1 MAGFNMR
8 TSLLS
13 LLILALLSFFNGAE
27 AQIKIVPREQLEA
40 KANPKH
46 SPDSAWLKFDSRHL
60 DGGQIN
66 EDDAPVIFRYPFVN
80 QGKEVVSIK
89 RLVSTCSCA
98 VAVCDKKE
106 VGPGDSAQIT
116 LTYDPKGHPGT
127 FLRRVFVYTREGTSP
142 AAILSLG
149 VTVGH
154 KEDYSTVFQHQMGDI
169 RLRRKEVSF
178 KEGVKAVEKIP
189 FINLSGKP
197 LQLECDKA
205 MLPSCL
211 QFSVEPKVIQD
222 REEGEIIIT
231 FIPSEWKASARM
243 AVMLKNLGVAP
254 SRSSILVNVLNGK

>member
-89 RLVSTCSCA
+89 RIVSTCS
-98 VAVCDKKE
+98 
-106 VGPGDSAQIT
+106 
-116 LTYDPKGHPGT
+116 
-127 FLRRVFVYTREGTSP
+127 
-142 AAILSLG
+142 
-149 VTVGH
+149 
-154 KEDYSTVFQHQMGDI
+154 
-169 RLRRKEVSF
+169 
-178 KEGVKAVEKIP
+178 
-189 FINLSGKP
+189 
-197 LQLECDKA
+197 
-205 MLPSCL
+205 
-211 QFSVEPKVIQD
+211 
-222 REEGEIIIT
+222 
-231 FIPSEWKASARM
+231 
-243 AVMLKNLGVAP
+243 
-254 SRSSILVNVLNGK
+254 